1 MTSWPAPRKKKN
13 CLAPRARTPPRAF
26 FLALID
32 YMDVRARVPLRRG
45 PRFVM
50 RFVPDYAQS
59 DERCARPRFIIV
71 CDPGQCG
78 QIPANASEPLRF
90 VTFDASLLQHKS
102 GTEAAGDGV
111 GPLLEVAG
119 HDTPFTYDEL
129 IEKLGVLAEHAHL
142 GAGAAAFSRKVLE
155 YLFRDI
161 NDGGCPTNWE
171 LLSYIYV
178 DQDRFEDV
186 FEDDDLALV
195 PVFMDTLALTVQ
207 FLRDSF
213 QGSQTS
219 YREISLIEAY
229 KSATAANLP
238 SLSVTHVEADVA
250 GLRGDCFKQFYHYAQ
265 YFDGKGGA
273 NGEGSF
279 RYLLTTATAA
289 GGISSTLNSSSATSS
304 RATSSFANPLR
315 ADARYDRAAA
325 VAAAVLDRSRSRSP
339 ILGNEELNP

>member
-1 MTSWPAPRKKKN
+1 MGHGGHGCVRHVPR
-13 CLAPRARTPPRAF
+13 
-26 FLALID
+26 
-32 YMDVRARVPLRRG
+32 RRS
-45 PRFVM
+45 PRFVV

-59 DERCARPRFIIV
+59 DECSARPRFIIV

-78 QIPANASEPLRF
+78 QNLANAAEPLLF
-90 VTFDASLLQHKS
+90 VTFDASLLQHKV
-102 GTEAAGDGV
+102 GTADAAGGG

-119 HDTPFTYDEL
+119 HDTPFSYDEL
-129 IEKLGVLAEHAHL
+129 IEKLGVLTKHARL
-142 GAGAAAFSRKVLE
+142 GAVAAAFSQKVLE

-161 NDGGCPTNWE
+161 NDGGCPSNWE
-171 LLSYIYV
+171 LLSYVYV

-186 FEDDDLALV
+186 FEDDDLAMV

-213 QGSQTS
+213 KGAQTS
-219 YREISLIEAY
+219 YREMSLIEAY

-238 SLSVTHVEADVA
+238 SLSVTQVEEDVA

-279 RYLLTTATAA
+279 RYLLTTATVA
-289 GGISSTLNSSSATSS
+289 GEMSATLTSSSATSS
-304 RATSSFANPLR
+304 RATSSSANPHR
-315 ADARYDRAAA
+315 ARSDVRYDRVAA

-339 ILGNEELNP
+339 IGEEEELDP

>member
-1 MTSWPAPRKKKN
+1 
-13 CLAPRARTPPRAF
+13 
-26 FLALID
+26 
-32 YMDVRARVPLRRG
+32 
-45 PRFVM
+45 M
-50 RFVPDYAQS
+50 RFVPDYAQL
-59 DERCARPRFIIV
+59 DESSARPRFIIV

-78 QIPANASEPLRF
+78 QIPANAAEPLLF
-90 VTFDASLLQHKS
+90 VTFDTSLLQHKV
-102 GTEAAGDGV
+102 GAADAGGGG

-119 HDTPFTYDEL
+119 HDTPFSYDEL
-129 IEKLGVLAEHAHL
+129 IEKFGVLTKHAHL
-142 GAGAAAFSRKVLE
+142 GAGVATFGRKVLE

-161 NDGGCPTNWE
+161 NDGGCPSNWE
-171 LLSYIYV
+171 LLSYVYV
-178 DQDRFEDV
+178 DQDHFEDV
-186 FEDDDLALV
+186 FEDDDLAMV

-213 QGSQTS
+213 KGSQTS

-238 SLSVTHVEADVA
+238 SLSVTQVEEDVA

-289 GGISSTLNSSSATSS
+289 GEMSATLNSSSATSS
-304 RATSSFANPLR
+304 RATSSSANPLR
-315 ADARYDRAAA
+315 ARSDVHYRYDRVAA

-339 ILGNEELNP
+339 IGEEE